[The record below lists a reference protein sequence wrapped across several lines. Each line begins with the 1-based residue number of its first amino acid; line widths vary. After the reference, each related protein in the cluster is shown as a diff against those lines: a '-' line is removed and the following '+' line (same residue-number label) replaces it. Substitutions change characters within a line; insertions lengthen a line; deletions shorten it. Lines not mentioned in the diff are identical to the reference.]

1 MFRYYLMLGWRS
13 QRRNPVLTALMVLTL
28 AIGVAASVSTLTIM
42 HMMSGDPIPA
52 KSARLLV
59 PVLDNGPLQG
69 YTPGVEN
76 DDVQMTYRDAVK
88 LLASNQGERRSAM
101 FSTSAAIEP
110 RRSDLPVLHAS
121 GLAATHDFFAMFETP
136 MLYGQPWSEADE
148 GKGADVVVLS
158 RKLANTVFGDINPVG
173 RRLVMM
179 ESEFLVVG
187 VSDDWQPQPHYY
199 HLIGNSNFG
208 DGDEFFVPLQ
218 TAIRHQAPHDGNMS
232 CPPDRAPGYQGLLD
246 SECTWVQ
253 FWFESSGV
261 DGRAALR
268 DYLDNYTSEQGRLGR
283 FPRHAKNRL
292 YDVME
297 WLDFLKVVGNDQR
310 LAVWLA
316 FGFLALCLVNTI
328 GLMLAKFSARA
339 AEVGIRRAL
348 GASRRDIFKQFLIE
362 TAVVG
367 VGGGV
372 LGVIL
377 AVLTLQWIAHRSDE
391 MAIVAHMDW
400 LMLLTAFALSLL
412 AALVAGVLPTWRA
425 CQVTPALQLKSQ

>member
-1 MFRYYLMLGWRS
+1 MFAYYLMLGWRS
-13 QRRNPVLTALMVLTL
+13 LRRNPVLTTLMVLTL
-28 AIGVAASVSTLTIM
+28 AVGVAACVSTLAIM
-42 HMMSGDPIPA
+42 HMMSGDPVPG

-59 PVLDNGPLQG
+59 PVLDNGSLQG
-69 YTPGVEN
+69 YTPGEEN

-88 LLASNQGERRSAM
+88 LLASRQGERRSAM
-101 FSTSAAIEP
+101 FATSVAIEP
-110 RRSDLPVLHAS
+110 RRSDLPVMNAS
-121 GLAATHDFFAMFETP
+121 GLAATRDFFAMFDTP
-136 MLYGQPWSEADE
+136 MLYGQPWSDADE
-148 GKGADVVVLS
+148 AKGADVVVLS
-158 RKLANTVFGDINPVG
+158 RKLANAVFGDVNPVG

-179 ESEFLVVG
+179 ENEFLVVG

-208 DGDEFFVPLQ
+208 DGDAFFIPLQ
-218 TAIRHQAPHDGNMS
+218 TAVRHQASHDGNMT
-232 CPPDRAPGYQGLLD
+232 CPPDRGPGFQGLLD

-253 FWFESSGV
+253 FWFETSGLA
-261 DGRAALR
+261 GRAAIA
-268 DYLDNYTSEQGRLGR
+268 DYLDNYTTEQGRLGR

-297 WLDFLKVVGNDQR
+297 WLEYLKVVGTDQL

-316 FGFLALCLVNTI
+316 FGFLALCLVNTM

-339 AEVGIRRAL
+339 TEVGIRRAL
-348 GASRRDIFKQFLIE
+348 GASRRDIFQQFLIE

-367 VGGGV
+367 LGGGM

-400 LMLLTAFALSLL
+400 LMLLAAFALSLL